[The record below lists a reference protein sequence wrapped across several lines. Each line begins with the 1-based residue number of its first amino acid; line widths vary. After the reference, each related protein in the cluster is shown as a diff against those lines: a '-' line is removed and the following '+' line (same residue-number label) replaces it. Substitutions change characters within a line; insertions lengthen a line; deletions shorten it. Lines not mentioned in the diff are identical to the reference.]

1 MFVFEIA
8 FIIMKKYL
16 LIICFTLFNSCS
28 TFKIDQI
35 NLIEIEKER
44 TLKKADAF
52 LTENP
57 ITVTS
62 FISNK
67 SAGGIHDFFSESD
80 YWWPDPDDSS
90 KPYIRKDGLT
100 NPNNFIQHRQAMIRF
115 SIHVST
121 LTSAYLITNNKK
133 YAQKSI
139 EHLKAWFIDP
149 ATKMNPHLQYAQAI
163 KGITV
168 GRGIGI
174 IDAIHLVEVAQSVYL
189 LKKYNMI
196 NNADFVQIKNW
207 FEEFL
212 KWMTTSKNGI
222 EEREAQNNH
231 GTCWVMQVAAY
242 SKLVEDEELINYCIE
257 RFKKIL
263 LPNQMEKDG
272 SFPLELKRTKP
283 YSYSLFNL
291 DAMVTICQILRDK
304 ENLFY
309 FTTSDGKNIK
319 QAIDFMFPFIE
330 DKSRWKYPA
339 DVMYYEYFPNRQ
351 PSLLFGALAFY
362 EEKYFEL
369 WKKLNPDP
377 TNEEVI
383 RNFPIRNPIL
393 WIN

>member
-1 MFVFEIA
+1 
-8 FIIMKKYL
+8 MKKYL
-16 LIICFTLFNSCS
+16 IIIIFSLFNSCS
-28 TFKIDQI
+28 TFKIDTI

-57 ITVTS
+57 ITITS
-62 FISNK
+62 FVSNN

-90 KPYIRKDGLT
+90 KPYIRKDGFT
-100 NPNNFIQHRQAMIRF
+100 NPNNFIQHRHAMIRF

-121 LTSAYLITNNKK
+121 LTSAYLITSNKK

-139 EHLKAWFIDP
+139 EHLKAWFINP
-149 ATKMNPHLQYAQAI
+149 STKMNPHLQYAQAI

-174 IDAIHLVEVAQSVYL
+174 IDAIHLVEVAQSVYI

-196 NNADFVQIKNW
+196 KNEDFVQIKNW

-242 SKLVEDEELINYCIE
+242 SKLVKDEALINYCIE
-257 RFKKIL
+257 RFKKFL

-330 DKSRWKYPA
+330 DKSKWKYPA

-351 PSLLFGALAFY
+351 PSLLFAALAFK
-362 EEKYFEL
+362 EKKYFEL

-377 TNEEVI
+377 TNKEVI